1 MDTDEKLPALICSA
15 GQRVLHL
22 FSAFQIRVYP
32 CPSVVSLTKPLICQG
47 LLAGWTATVSETVSK
62 AESHGTIR
70 HYLSELAETLP
81 LLAFTNAV
89 DTGLVTR
96 FEQTSYEN

>member
-1 MDTDEKLPALICSA
+1 MVASA
-15 GQRVLHL
+15 QADWV
-22 FSAFQIRVYP
+22 
-32 CPSVVSLTKPLICQG
+32 
-47 LLAGWTATVSETVSK
+47 
-62 AESHGTIR
+62 R
-70 HYLSELAETLP
+70 HYLLKLAETLP

>member
-1 MDTDEKLPALICSA
+1 
-15 GQRVLHL
+15 
-22 FSAFQIRVYP
+22 
-32 CPSVVSLTKPLICQG
+32 VVSLTKPFVCQG

-62 AESHGTIR
+62 AESRSTIR

-81 LLAFTNAV
+81 PLAFTNAV